1 MEKIY
6 LIETKCNHTLRWR
19 CEVVQ
24 HKSEYGNGKYV
35 IIVNLDTHELVAY
48 VDARYYVQFN
58 FTEFIHDYIKQYFGQ
73 NLKTFYEED

>member
-19 CEVVQ
+19 FEEVR
-24 HKSEYGNGKYV
+24 HSNGKYV
-35 IIVNLDTHELVAY
+35 IIVNLDAHELIAY
-48 VDARYYVQFN
+48 VDVRYHVQFN
-58 FTEFIHDYIKQYFGQ
+58 FTEFIHDYIKEYFGQ